1 MQRSPSSIRIILT
14 IYIRTISQVLFH
26 GFNIAFFARLME
38 CSLEDI
44 FYE

>member
-1 MQRSPSSIRIILT
+1 MLVLIIYISPS
-14 IYIRTISQVLFH
+14 SQVLFH

-38 CSLEDI
+38 CSLEDF